1 MTAAA
6 RDNGGPIIVADEDLM
21 VQLADMLEK
30 MQIVEA
36 KLARLGRQRPIPGAT
51 GVDAGSATGWAD
63 RAQSTA
69 RELATK
75 AVIVARDAV
84 LFCERLEYACSGL
97 EPIRVPTQI
106 LQ

>member
-1 MTAAA
+1 MTTAA
-6 RDNGGPIIVADEDLM
+6 RDNGGLIIVVDEDLM

-30 MQIVEA
+30 LKMVEA
-36 KLARLGRQRPIPGAT
+36 KLARLGRQRPISSAT
-51 GVDAGSATGWAD
+51 SVDAGSAKGRAD
-63 RAQSTA
+63 GTQSTA

-84 LFCERLEYACSGL
+84 LFCERLEHTRSGL
-97 EPIRVPTQI
+97 KPRRVPTQI